1 MSNSKAI
8 KKIKGVKVE
17 FDRKHYSA
25 NELRE
30 LLVLIEN
37 QETTDKYINTS
48 IRINGDFA
56 LIDVDIDE
64 FGNIKIY

>member
-8 KKIKGVKVE
+8 KKIKGVKV
-17 FDRKHYSA
+17 
-25 NELRE
+25 E

-64 FGNIKIY
+64 FGDIKIY

>member
-17 FDRKHYSA
+17 
-25 NELRE
+25 

-37 QETTDKYINTS
+37 QESTDKYINTS

-64 FGNIKIY
+64 FGDIKIY